1 MQVYVWMYTGLSGHE
16 TIGANQAIIFATA
29 PVEILNILW
38 TVHISQNGNSTSLQ
52 LKASSVSGMYLA
64 ALKTTIQSNGRYMR

>member
-1 MQVYVWMYTGLSGHE
+1 MYTGLSGHE

-38 TVHISQNGNSTSLQ
+38 TVHISQNGNSTFLVAKGLFCLRHVPGSF
-52 LKASSVSGMYLA
+52 KNDYS
-64 ALKTTIQSNGRYMR
+64 K